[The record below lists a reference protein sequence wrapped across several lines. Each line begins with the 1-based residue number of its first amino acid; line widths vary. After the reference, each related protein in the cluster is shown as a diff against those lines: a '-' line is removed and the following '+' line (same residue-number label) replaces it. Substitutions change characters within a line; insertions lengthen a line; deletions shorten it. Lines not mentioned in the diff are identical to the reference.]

1 MTESRPETRVPVNL
15 KVRIWGMD
23 AGGHTFFQ
31 HVSACNISSKGA
43 QLSGIEHEL
52 KVGEIIG
59 LQYGD
64 KKARCKIVW
73 VLEAGALQKI
83 QAGIELAGEQECP
96 WRAELSTT
104 ESPLPVPAVNRRK
117 WARHKISFPIEVRDE
132 RVNTPMRVNATDVS
146 GNGCY
151 VETILPIPVGT
162 TLRID
167 FWIGSEKTSTLA
179 TVRTCDPGVGMGIEL
194 TGLPEADRHR
204 LQRELEKLDPG
215 ISGSLNPNQ
224 PS

>member
-64 KKARCKIVW
+64 KKARCEIVW
-73 VLEAGALQKI
+73 VLAAGALQKI

-96 WRAELSTT
+96 
-104 ESPLPVPAVNRRK
+104 
-117 WARHKISFPIEVRDE
+117 
-132 RVNTPMRVNATDVS
+132 
-146 GNGCY
+146 C
-151 VETILPIPVGT
+151 
-162 TLRID
+162 
-167 FWIGSEKTSTLA
+167 
-179 TVRTCDPGVGMGIEL
+179 
-194 TGLPEADRHR
+194 
-204 LQRELEKLDPG
+204 
-215 ISGSLNPNQ
+215 
-224 PS
+224 

>member
-151 VETILPIPVGT
+151 VETILPIPIGPA
-162 TLRID
+162 LKIE
-167 FWIGSEKTSTLA
+167 FWMDSEKISTGA
-179 TVRTCDPGVGMGIEL
+179 IVRTCDPGVGMGIEF
-194 TGLPEADRHR
+194 TGLTEESKNRFQDH
-204 LQRELEKLDPG
+204 LDKIDPG
-215 ISGSLNPNQ
+215 MSSQGPKSTE
-224 PS
+224 

>member
-43 QLSGIEHEL
+43 LLSGIEHGL
-52 KVGEIIG
+52 TVGEIIG

-64 KKARCKIVW
+64 KKARYKIVW

-83 QAGIELAGEQECP
+83 QAGIELVSEQECP
-96 WRAELSTT
+96 WKAELSTS
-104 ESPLPVPAVNRRK
+104 ERSLPVPAGNRRI
-117 WARHKISFPIEVRDE
+117 WTRHKISFPIEVRDE

-151 VETILPIPVGT
+151 VETILPIPIGT
-162 TLRID
+162 ALKIE
-167 FWIGSEKTSTLA
+167 FWMDSEKISTGA
-179 TVRTCDPGVGMGIEL
+179 IVRTCDPGVGMGIEFI
-194 TGLPEADRHR
+194 GLPEPDRHR
-204 LQRELEKLDPG
+204 LQAHLEKLDPKV
-215 ISGSLNPNQ
+215 SSPLEQNK
-224 PS
+224 SS